1 LSSGEIQGFVCLW
14 DFRASRP
21 GQREARQRQAQQGG
35 ETEKKSDGHVGE
47 KQKDGGN
54 DNMPGSSNDDVG
66 KKAEPVE
73 ADGKKAWA
81 DVVDGED
88 EDNGQ
93 QVGEKPDEPV
103 EVDGEEKQENEDEP
117 VEVEGEEEVVGEKKA
132 KPEAKAKKPP
142 RGPDFYRRRSAKP

>member
-1 LSSGEIQGFVCLW
+1 MSSGEIQGFVCLW

-21 GQREARQRQAQQGG
+21 GQREARQRQAQQSG

-47 KQKDGGN
+47 KQKD

-88 EDNGQ
+88 EDKGQ
-93 QVGEKPDEPV
+93 QVGEKPDEPA
-103 EVDGEEKQENEDEP
+103 EVDGEQKPENEDEP